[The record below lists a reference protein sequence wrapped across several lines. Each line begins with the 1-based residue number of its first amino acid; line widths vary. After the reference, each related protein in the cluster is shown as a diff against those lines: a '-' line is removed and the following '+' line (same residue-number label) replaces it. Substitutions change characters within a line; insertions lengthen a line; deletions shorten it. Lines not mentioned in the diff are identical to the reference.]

1 MCEWAFLFSF
11 FRQTEERKGKSPL
24 IYSRMAMQKSRG
36 PPALL
41 SLKKSEKQ
49 GTSQRLP
56 FMTKLFQPFYRVI
69 WLRLHG
75 KMADFRLQN
84 G

>member
-11 FRQTEERKGKSPL
+11 FRQTEERKAKSPP

-36 PPALL
+36 PSHCYLL
-41 SLKKSEKQ
+41 ERAKSKVQ
-49 GTSQRLP
+49 VKRLP
-56 FMTKLFQPFYRVI
+56 FMAKSFQPFYRII
-69 WLRLHG
+69 WLGLHG